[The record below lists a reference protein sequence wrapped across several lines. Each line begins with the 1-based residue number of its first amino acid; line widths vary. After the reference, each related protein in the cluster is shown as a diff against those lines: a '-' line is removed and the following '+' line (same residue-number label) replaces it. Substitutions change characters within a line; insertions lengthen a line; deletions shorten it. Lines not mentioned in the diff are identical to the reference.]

1 MIRILDILFSSIGI
15 IVLSPLFLL
24 LFFLLR
30 FSGEGEILY
39 LQERVGQNEKKF
51 KLIKLATMMK
61 NSSEI
66 GTGDITVKNDPRILP
81 LGKILRDTKIN
92 ELPQLLNILTGDI
105 SLVGPRPLATSG
117 YANYPKN
124 LKKDIKK
131 IKPGLSGLASLIL
144 RNEELILSKS
154 SNPLDFHANILSPY
168 KAETEIWFNKNS
180 SLLNYFKILFLTLWI
195 VIFPKSN
202 ILEKFFKTRPEMPKE
217 LKDIIDSILKDD

>member
-51 KLIKLATMMK
+51 KLIKFATMMK

-92 ELPQLLNILTGDI
+92 ELPQLLNILAGDI

-117 YANYPKN
+117 YANYPEN
-124 LKKDIKK
+124 L
-131 IKPGLSGLASLIL
+131 
-144 RNEELILSKS
+144 
-154 SNPLDFHANILSPY
+154 NPTCDL
-168 KAETEIWFNKNS
+168 
-180 SLLNYFKILFLTLWI
+180 
-195 VIFPKSN
+195 
-202 ILEKFFKTRPEMPKE
+202 
-217 LKDIIDSILKDD
+217 

>member
-30 FSGEGEILY
+30 FSGEGEIFY

-51 KLIKLATMMK
+51 KLIKFATMMK

-105 SLVGPRPLATSG
+105 SLVGPRPLANSG
-117 YANYPKN
+117 YANYPEN
-124 LKKDIKK
+124 LKKDIK
-131 IKPGLSGLASLIL
+131 
-144 RNEELILSKS
+144 N
-154 SNPLDFHANILSPY
+154 
-168 KAETEIWFNKNS
+168 
-180 SLLNYFKILFLTLWI
+180 
-195 VIFPKSN
+195 
-202 ILEKFFKTRPEMPKE
+202 
-217 LKDIIDSILKDD
+217 